1 MKGLISLA
9 AASLLATSAFA
20 LPKATEVY
28 ANMGLGYNIG
38 NTMEVPGNLTLTA
51 WGNDFPTAKYIQ
63 SIKAAGFNT
72 VRIPCAWDSHATN
85 GVINEGWLDSVKTV
99 VDMVIDN
106 GMYAILNSHWDN
118 GWLEDHVWDG
128 SGFDRNGNAANND
141 ANAIAAQQEK
151 YWKQIANKFKD
162 YNEKLIFASA
172 NEPGV
177 NDPWNPPGVNGQW
190 AFDDVRMKV
199 LKLYHEACLKAV
211 RATGGNNSTRT
222 VVVQMPH
229 TEIDYYQLLADN
241 YPTDPAGTGYT
252 MAEAHFYP
260 YQYSLMTQDESWG
273 PCFYY
278 FDGMESSTDT
288 KHNMGSSESTLGT
301 KLHIDKQFDLLKN
314 AFVNNG
320 IPVVIGEMGAI
331 KRLEEISG
339 DNLKLHLEG
348 RAAWYGYVAAA
359 AKARGIVPCVWDT
372 GDEGNG
378 NMTILH
384 RQSKFAGNVGDIVDY
399 EVLNA
404 MRIAYGLDT
413 LAGNSIDKFVE
424 ASLDTNDKKL
434 VITYTSQQ
442 SDSNEVG
449 TMRIDLNGVNWSDY
463 VAISFQAKVNVASAG
478 PCSGASCNA
487 YAWTS
492 LSLFAMSGADWKW
505 DDFNFPESDILSTW
519 QTYTVSLDANGLN
532 ISDKS
537 KVNAIGL
544 NLYGMQVS
552 GTIEID
558 NIVLHKAN
566 DSIVVLQDFNKKM
579 PSLEGIA
586 SGELLPQTSAIQ
598 RPAASVVLDRKMHVQ
613 VQSGILSA
621 SFHANRASQGTLKL
635 VNSIGQVIASQN
647 FVSSVGANSISIETN
662 YHGTGFLVLD
672 LNSNRT
678 TLPIRLK

>member
-1 MKGLISLA
+1 MKYWFPLAWA
-9 AASLLATSAFA
+9 AAFAGSSFA
-20 LPKATEVY
+20 LPQATDLVKQ
-28 ANMGLGYNIG
+28 MGLGYNIG
-38 NTMEVPGNLTLTA
+38 NTMEVPGDPTG
-51 WGNDFPTAKYIQ
+51 WGNTFPTAEYVK
-63 SIKAAGFNT
+63 SIKNAGFNT
-72 VRIPCAWDSHATN
+72 VRIPCAWDTHAQN
-85 GVINEGWLDSVKTV
+85 GTINSGWLDSVKTV

-106 GMYAILNSHWDN
+106 GMFAILNIHWDN

-128 SGFDRNGNAANND
+128 SGYDRDGNAATNN
-141 ANAIAAQQEK
+141 AATIAAKQK
-151 YWKQIANKFKD
+151 SYWSQIATKFKD
-162 YNEKLIFASA
+162 YDEKLIFASA

-177 NDPWNPPGVNGQW
+177 NDPWNGGTDNGQW
-190 AFDDVRMKV
+190 GFDETRMKV
-199 LKLYHEACLKAV
+199 LKQYHEACLQAV
-211 RATGGNNSTRT
+211 RETGGNNATRA
-222 VVVQMPH
+222 VIVQMPR
-229 TEIDYYQLLADN
+229 TEINKYTLLQNN
-241 YPTDPAGTGYT
+241 YPKDPAGNGYT

-301 KLHIDKQFDLLKN
+301 KLYIDKQFDLLKN

-339 DNLKLHLEG
+339 DNLKLHLQG
-348 RAAWYGYVAAA
+348 RAAWYGYVAKA

-463 VAISFQAKVNVASAG
+463 EAISFQAKVNVASAG

-544 NLYGMQVS
+544 NLYGTQVS

-598 RPAASVVLDRKMHVQ
+598 RPAASIALDRRMHVQ
-613 VQSGILSA
+613 VQAGILSA

-635 VNSIGQVIASQN
+635 INSIGQVIASQN

-678 TLPIRLK
+678 TLPILLK